1 MEQRCRRYDHAHVSM
16 LQVHLLCT
24 RRGDLQKR
32 QAHPLRKGCG
42 PCNACCHDK
51 PGTCRAGTLYRST
64 LAHIVNTCLSSCW
77 PSGSFLDTTL
87 SGTKPCYRDVQAL
100 PRRVLGPSVAPP
112 ARGLPSRAGSA
123 TPTPAAPPPGECL
136 VQRNCRVAQLLLL
149 GSVYL
154 APSPAGK
161 K

>member
-1 MEQRCRRYDHAHVSM
+1 M
-16 LQVHLLCT
+16 LQVHLLCA
-24 RRGDLQKR
+24 RHGDFQKR
-32 QAHPLRKGCG
+32 HAHPLRKGCG

-123 TPTPAAPPPGECL
+123 TPTPAAPPPGEYL
-136 VQRNCRVAQLLLL
+136 VRQNLQGCAAHAS
-149 GSVYL
+149 GFSVPGIQPCWEEAHHVL
-154 APSPAGK
+154 CIRKHLSA
-161 K
+161 